1 MLMSSLGRPTQV
13 MQMYMDVLHRSE
25 APHMLVDLPHTPRS
39 RCRRKIT
46 LMIYASFADASFAD
60 ASFAD
65 ASFADASIA
74 DASIADAS
82 FADASIADVSI
93 VDASFAVRR
102 SIPMWSLTSDHTHC
116 FLKIDMIKSA
126 KVAGLVTYS
135 RGYAGRARAAHPKY
149 GTRCYYRTYGHTHNS
164 VTSRTSSTQG
174 AMLPT
179 S

>member
-74 DASIADAS
+74 D
-82 FADASIADVSI
+82 VSI

-102 SIPMWSLTSDHTHC
+102 SSSDQGHDPLGSHSRIMFVPPFTGTPQMMHLLLSL
-116 FLKIDMIKSA
+116 
-126 KVAGLVTYS
+126 
-135 RGYAGRARAAHPKY
+135 
-149 GTRCYYRTYGHTHNS
+149 
-164 VTSRTSSTQG
+164 
-174 AMLPT
+174 
-179 S
+179 